1 MARVLTEEE
10 LWDICRT
17 AAMTVVAKYGIK
29 DVGKFVKAL
38 MAVAMAESSGDA
50 ESVHDNGQGFGLFAE
65 HNQGYAN
72 YLSKEQRLDPQQ
84 NANAAAMQLGRLWK
98 DTDPFETNVQRMTG
112 PEGQNPADPVAL
124 ARNAL
129 TAAGQFARSV
139 WPSAGGEAAG
149 VGQGAGE
156 GGQGTTGE
164 QVIAWMTQFFS
175 DTTNYGIGGQPYTLT
190 AAEQASEAFA
200 ESPSKWL
207 TVWQDQ
213 TGGTTTGLTPLE
225 EEETAANIAY
235 KKALTGQIEQEIEA
249 YPGAVSREER
259 EQKRR
264 DLETEIAQGTLDW
277 NQAVDKF
284 NAWLNAT
291 QEARLRAEKEF
302 DVAEK
307 RAAWTTPGEYYP
319 GTEPGGVNAQMY
331 ERAGLPTYPS
341 TKGIPI
347 SQMPSLEE
355 TYGKWSQNLG
365 VSQNAPAMAGVSTG
379 PAAAQAFIQ
388 DLLQKHAMRTGGG
401 GIQFMGAGGNA
412 PRVGAREFQGGL
424 PTMAGGGWMARDEPF
439 IAGEE
444 GPEVIQPMDTGTAVT
459 PIGAGVGLRRYAGGR
474 KPFPRRPIATVAPA
488 PVPTGRTQPY
498 ATELAA
504 FMSDFERQYGRRPG
518 ATEVY
523 NWWQTARNQPYTP
536 ASTNPVYAQ
545 QAYTSWLSRRAA

>member
-17 AAMTVVAKYGIK
+17 AAMTVVGKYGIK

-129 TAAGQFARSV
+129 AAGARFVGSVVGGVAQAETAGAQQDGATAAGGFGAWTEQNDPDFPWRDQIDPANPGLIGNAWLGTLSSQERGDKYDRYV
-139 WPSAGGEAAG
+139 QAAG
-149 VGQGAGE
+149 
-156 GGQGTTGE
+156 
-164 QVIAWMTQFFS
+164 
-175 DTTNYGIGGQPYTLT
+175 L
-190 AAEQASEAFA
+190 
-200 ESPSKWL
+200 
-207 TVWQDQ
+207 
-213 TGGTTTGLTPLE
+213 GTTTGLSPE
-225 EEETAANIAY
+225 EAAY
-235 KKALTGQIEQEIEA
+235 KRAQTAQIEQEIEA

-259 EQKRR
+259 EQKRKEI
-264 DLETEIAQGTLDW
+264 ETEIAQGTLDW
-277 NQAVDKF
+277 NKGVDKF
-284 NAWLNAT
+284 NAWLNST

-331 ERAGLPTYPS
+331 EKAGLPTYPS
-341 TKGIPI
+341 AKGLPI
-347 SQMPSLEE
+347 SQMPNLEE
-355 TYGKWSQNLG
+355 TYGKWQQNLG

-379 PAAAQAFIQ
+379 PTAAQAFIQ

-444 GPEVIQPMDTGTAVT
+444 GPEVIQPTDTGTAVT

-523 NWWQTARNQPYTP
+523 NWWSTARNQPYTP
-536 ASTNPVYAQ
+536 ASTNPAYAQ
-545 QAYTSWLSRRAA
+545 QAYTSWLARRAA

>member
-38 MAVAMAESSGDA
+38 MAVAMAESSGDV

-149 VGQGAGE
+149 TEVGQASKLSLGEYLEQAGYVKATEDWQDEEGNWHSGAGYM
-156 GGQGTTGE
+156 GQDFYNSQPSDIKSQLWAEWKGEGTTAGLSPE
-164 QVIAWMTQFFS
+164 E
-175 DTTNYGIGGQPYTLT
+175 
-190 AAEQASEAFA
+190 AAESRARTRKYGA
-200 ESPSKWL
+200 E
-207 TVWQDQ
+207 
-213 TGGTTTGLTPLE
+213 TT
-225 EEETAANIAY
+225 
-235 KKALTGQIEQEIEA
+235 QIEQEIEA

-259 EQKRR
+259 EQKRKEI
-264 DLETEIAQGTLDW
+264 ETEIAQGTLDW

-284 NAWLNAT
+284 NAWLNST

-341 TKGIPI
+341 QKGIPVE
-347 SQMPSLEE
+347 QLPNLEE
-355 TYGKWSQNLG
+355 TYGKWQQNLG

-379 PAAAQAFIQ
+379 PTAAQAFIQ

-444 GPEVIQPMDTGTAVT
+444 GPEVIQPTDTGTAVT

-523 NWWQTARNQPYTP
+523 NWWSTARNQPYTP
-536 ASTNPVYAQ
+536 TSTNPAYAQ
-545 QAYTSWLSRRAA
+545 QAYTSWLTSRRAA

>member
-17 AAMTVVAKYGIK
+17 AAMTVVGKYGIK

-98 DTDPFETNVQRMTG
+98 DADPFETNVQRMTG

-129 TAAGQFARSV
+129 TAGARFVGSVVGGAGQV
-139 WPSAGGEAAG
+139 QAAG
-149 VGQGAGE
+149 
-156 GGQGTTGE
+156 TTE
-164 QVIAWMTQFFS
+164 Q
-175 DTTNYGIGGQPYTLT
+175 
-190 AAEQASEAFA
+190 
-200 ESPSKWL
+200 
-207 TVWQDQ
+207 
-213 TGGTTTGLTPLE
+213 GGTTADFVQWLKDHGFGGYIWTDPKTGEEVPDNVPTALINAFLDETTGAAGQTPLE
-225 EEETAANIAY
+225 EAQTAQIWQNIGDY
-235 KKALTGQIEQEIEA
+235 
-249 YPGAVSREER
+249 SRVISLDER
-259 EQKRR
+259 EQKRKEE
-264 DLETEIAQGTLDW
+264 ETWINEQIAAGTADENTW
-277 NQAVDKF
+277 QRAVDRF
-284 NAWLNAT
+284 TAWYNAT
-291 QEARLRAEKEF
+291 GEARLRAEKEF

-307 RAAWTTPGEYYP
+307 RAAFTRPAGTYTRPAHKQVMEQYGLTYTPE
-319 GTEPGGVNAQMY
+319 Q
-331 ERAGLPTYPS
+331 
-341 TKGIPI
+341 GIPVE
-347 SQMPSLEE
+347 QLPNLEE
-355 TYGKWSQNLG
+355 TYGKWQQNLG

-379 PAAAQAFIQ
+379 PTAAQAFIQ
-388 DLLQKHAMRTGGG
+388 DLLQKHAMRTGGLTLPA
-401 GIQFMGAGGNA
+401 MG
-412 PRVGAREFQGGL
+412 
-424 PTMAGGGWMARDEPF
+424 GGGWMARDEPF

-444 GPEVIQPMDTGTAVT
+444 GPEVIQPTDTGTAVT

-523 NWWQTARNQPYTP
+523 SWWSQARNQPYTP
-536 ASTNPVYAQ
+536 SSTNPAYAQ
-545 QAYTSWLSRRAA
+545 QAYRNWLTSRRAA